1 MTKKALITEE
11 FHLSLSEGL
20 KSLGYTCSQDWDSTS
35 DTVRASIHKYDI
47 LVINSK
53 IRVDKAMLDLA
64 KRLKAII
71 RIGSGLEIIDLDAC
85 LEKNIQVI
93 STPEG
98 NANAVAEHV
107 LAFILSSYTNI
118 FRAQTELIEGQ
129 WNRERNR
136 GEELNSK
143 VLAVIGCGNNGSRLV
158 NLLSGFN
165 TEILIYDIQDIR
177 SRIVN
182 PHARQVS
189 MEAIFQN
196 AEIVSFHLPLNP
208 TTQHLIQLNY
218 LKHFQKPI
226 DLINTSRGGICK
238 EEDLWQALKGGYV
251 KRAFLDVFE
260 KEPISLTEELKKL
273 IQDGKLF
280 ISPHIA
286 GWTNESKK
294 RMAEIAI
301 EKIKSTDFL

>member
-1 MTKKALITEE
+1 MLKKALITEE
-11 FHLSLSEGL
+11 FHPILTEGL
-20 KSLGYTCSQDWDSTS
+20 ERMGYSCCQDWESTS
-35 DTVRASIHKYDI
+35 DTVRASIHAYEL

-53 IRVDKAMLDLA
+53 IRVDRNMLDLA
-64 KRLKAII
+64 TRLKTII
-71 RIGSGLEIIDLDAC
+71 RIGSGLEIIDQETC
-85 LEKNIQVI
+85 KEKNILVI

-118 FRAQTELIEGQ
+118 FRAQTELVQGQ
-129 WNRERNR
+129 WNREHNR

-165 TEILIYDIQDIR
+165 TEILIYDIQDIH

-189 MEAIFQN
+189 MEAIFQK
-196 AEIVSFHLPLNP
+196 ADIVSFHLPLNP

-238 EEDLWQALKGGYV
+238 EEDLWQALKEGYV

-260 KEPISLTEELKKL
+260 KEPIRLTEELKKL
-273 IQDGKLF
+273 IQEGKLF
-280 ISPHIA
+280 VSPHIA

-301 EKIKSTDFL
+301 EKIKSTEFL

>member
-11 FHLSLSEGL
+11 FHPILTEGL
-20 KSLGYTCSQDWDSTS
+20 ERMGYSCCQDWESTS
-35 DTVRASIHKYDI
+35 DTVRASIHAYELLI
-47 LVINSK
+47 INSK
-53 IRVDKAMLDLA
+53 IRVDRNMLDLA
-64 KRLKAII
+64 TRLKTII
-71 RIGSGLEIIDLDAC
+71 RIGSGLEIIDQETC
-85 LEKNIQVI
+85 KEKNILVI

-118 FRAQTELIEGQ
+118 FRAQTELMQGQ
-129 WNRERNR
+129 WNREHNR

-143 VLAVIGCGNNGSRLV
+143 VLAVIGCGNNGSRLI

-189 MEAIFQN
+189 MEAIFQK
-196 AEIVSFHLPLNP
+196 ADIVSFHLPLNP

-226 DLINTSRGGICK
+226 DLINTSRGGIFK
-238 EEDLWQALKGGYV
+238 EEDLWQALKEGYV

-260 KEPISLTEELKKL
+260 KEPIRLTEELKKL
-273 IQDGKLF
+273 IQEGKLF
-280 ISPHIA
+280 VSPHIA

-301 EKIKSTDFL
+301 EKIKSTEFL

>member
-11 FHLSLSEGL
+11 FHSSLSEGL
-20 KSLGYTCSQDWDSTS
+20 KSLGYTCSQDWESTS
-35 DTVRASIHKYDI
+35 DTVRASIHEYDI

-118 FRAQTELIEGQ
+118 FRAQTELMEGQ

-182 PHARQVS
+182 PHARQIS
-189 MEAIFQN
+189 MEAIFQK
-196 AEIVSFHLPLNP
+196 ADIVSFHLPLNP

>member
-11 FHLSLSEGL
+11 FHPILTEGL
-20 KSLGYTCSQDWDSTS
+20 ERMGYSCCQDWESTS
-35 DTVRASIHKYDI
+35 DTVRASIQAYEL

-53 IRVDKAMLDLA
+53 IRVDRHMLDLA
-64 KRLKAII
+64 TRLKTII
-71 RIGSGLEIIDLDAC
+71 RIGSGLEIVDLKAC
-85 LEKNIQVI
+85 LEKKIQVI

-118 FRAQTELIEGQ
+118 FRAQTELMEGQ

-143 VLAVIGCGNNGSRLV
+143 VLAVIGCGNNGSRLI

-182 PHARQVS
+182 PHAKQAS
-189 MEAIFQN
+189 MEAIFQK
-196 AEIVSFHLPLNP
+196 ADIVSFHLPLTP
-208 TTQHLIQLNY
+208 TTQHFIQLNY

-238 EEDLWQALKGGYV
+238 EEDLWQALKEGYV

-260 KEPISLTEELKKL
+260 KEPIRLTEELKKL
-273 IQDGKLF
+273 IQEGKLF

-301 EKIKSTDFL
+301 EKIKSTEFL

>member
-1 MTKKALITEE
+1 M
-11 FHLSLSEGL
+11 
-20 KSLGYTCSQDWDSTS
+20 GYSCCQDWESTS
-35 DTVRASIHKYDI
+35 DTVKASIHTYEL

-53 IRVDKAMLDLA
+53 IRVDRNMLDLA
-64 KRLKAII
+64 TKLKSII
-71 RIGSGLEIIDLDAC
+71 RIGSGLEIVDLDAC

-107 LAFILSSYTNI
+107 LAFILSSYTNL
-118 FRAQTELIEGQ
+118 FRAQTELMLGQ
-129 WNRERNR
+129 WNREPNR
-136 GEELNSK
+136 GEELSSK

-158 NLLSGFN
+158 NLLSGFK

-182 PHARQVS
+182 PHARQAS
-189 MEAIFQN
+189 MESIFQN
-196 AEIVSFHLPLNP
+196 AEIVSFHIPLNP
-208 TTQHLIQLNY
+208 STQHLIQLNY

-260 KEPISLTEELKKL
+260 KEPIRLTEESKKL

-301 EKIKSTDFL
+301 EKIKSTNFL

>member
-11 FHLSLSEGL
+11 FHSILSEGL
-20 KSLGYTCSQDWDSTS
+20 KSLGYTCSQDWESTS
-35 DTVRASIHKYDI
+35 DTVRASIHAYEL

-53 IRVDKAMLDLA
+53 IRVDRNMLDLA
-64 KRLKAII
+64 TKLKTII
-71 RIGSGLEIIDLDAC
+71 RIGSGLEVIDLDAC

-118 FRAQTELIEGQ
+118 LRAQTELMLGQ

-158 NLLSGFN
+158 NLMSGFN
-165 TEILIYDIQDIR
+165 TEILIYDIQDIHG
-177 SRIVN
+177 RIVN
-182 PHARQVS
+182 PHARQAS
-189 MEAIFQN
+189 MEEIFQN

-208 TTQHLIQLNY
+208 STQHLIQLSY
-218 LKHFQKPI
+218 IKHFQKPI

-238 EEDLWQALKGGYV
+238 EEDLWQALKEGCV

-260 KEPISLTEELKKL
+260 KEPIRLTEELKKL

>member
-11 FHLSLSEGL
+11 FHSSLSEGL

-35 DTVRASIHKYDI
+35 DTVRASIHEYDI

-189 MEAIFQN
+189 MEAIFQK
-196 AEIVSFHLPLNP
+196 ADIVSFHLPLNP
-208 TTQHLIQLNY
+208 TTQHLIQLSY